1 MFPWRDSALG
11 CPRRVQRRKIT
22 RRNAP
27 WGSVRSTRA
36 GALARRPPIRGIVR
50 VRPDIRYTPHF
61 RGDRIADT
69 FETGKRVVLV
79 VNKELRILIL
89 EDNASDVV
97 LINRELRQSGLAFR
111 SIRVE
116 TREAFIRELQ
126 EDPPDLI
133 FSDHGLPTFN
143 GFAALALAQLKCP
156 EIPFIFVT
164 GSAQEEMAVE
174 TFKKGATDFVLKG
187 RMSNLA
193 PAVQRALQLV
203 EERARRR
210 EAEQAFQKSEERYR
224 QLVEM
229 CPDALLVQSD
239 DRIVFANTAAARL
252 LGAGRVE
259 QLIGKPLKEIVRP
272 DYWEM
277 MQRRLRQLRE
287 EGTTFFWK
295 SAQSR
300 MQRLQG
306 DAAVV
311 PFIEEKF
318 VRLDNQVVD
327 VEVAAAP
334 LTFENRPAVQII
346 ARDITHRKRA
356 TE

>member
-1 MFPWRDSALG
+1 MRTSEIAA
-11 CPRRVQRRKIT
+11 I
-22 RRNAP
+22 
-27 WGSVRSTRA
+27 SVRFYQASH
-36 GALARRPPIRGIVR
+36 
-50 VRPDIRYTPHF
+50 IRYSPHF

-69 FETGKRVVLV
+69 FETGKRVALV

-116 TREAFIRELQ
+116 TREAFMRELQ
-126 EDPPDLI
+126 EDHPPDLI
-133 FSDHGLPTFN
+133 FSDHGLPAFN

-187 RMSNLA
+187 RLSNLA

-277 MQRRLRQLRE
+277 MQQRLRQLRE

-300 MQRLQG
+300 VQRLQG